1 MRRLF
6 FGPEIPAQIKS
17 RQSIFTRAGV
27 YCGGRCSGDT
37 GSADALEHRVAG
49 LVKWLNTAKASKS
62 IYCRLLLFHYSPM
75 SLQSMP

>member
-49 LVKWLNTAKASKS
+49 LV
-62 IYCRLLLFHYSPM
+62 
-75 SLQSMP
+75 